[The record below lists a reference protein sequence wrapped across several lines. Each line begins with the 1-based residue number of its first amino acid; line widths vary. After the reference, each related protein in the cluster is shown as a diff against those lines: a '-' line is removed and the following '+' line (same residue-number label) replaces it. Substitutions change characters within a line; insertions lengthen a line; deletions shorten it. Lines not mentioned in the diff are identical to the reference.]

1 MDLGTVNGDGVW
13 VKSETNL
20 FVNKEIIDLLALVT
34 LKLDHLSGLLVGN
47 LVSIAGL
54 SIIVSGAVMV

>member
-34 LKLDHLSGLLVGN
+34 LKLDHLSRLLVGN

-54 SIIVSGAVMV
+54 SIIVSGAVVV